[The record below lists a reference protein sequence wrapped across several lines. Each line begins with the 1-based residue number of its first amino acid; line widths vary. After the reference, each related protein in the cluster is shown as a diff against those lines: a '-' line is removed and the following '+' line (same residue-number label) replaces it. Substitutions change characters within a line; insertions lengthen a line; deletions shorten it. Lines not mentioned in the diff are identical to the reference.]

1 MKRRSFGSRLFDAA
15 IVIVLLLISF
25 TMIYPLIF
33 CFVLSISGDG
43 HASQGG
49 FFLLPQS
56 WDLTAYKAVFS
67 KAYLGTGLI
76 NSVLRVIISVP
87 ISVFF
92 TALCAYPLSRK
103 EMRYRTPAFFFVLF
117 TMLFSGG
124 MVPIYLLYQNIGL
137 LDNRLIYVLQGM
149 ISAFNVILVK
159 NYFQHIPES
168 MHEAAGMDGASEWY
182 IFFRIYL
189 PLSVPILATIAVFQT
204 IFHWNAWFDA
214 MIYMTTDSKVVM
226 QTFLQ
231 RIVIQFEWQY
241 LRDAYVGLAPEAIKA
256 ATVVITVVPILLVF
270 PFVQKYFSKG
280 IMLGSLKE

>member
-1 MKRRSFGSRLFDAA
+1 MKRRSLGSRVFDAV
-15 IVIVLLLISF
+15 IVVVLLLIAF

-33 CFVLSISGDG
+33 CLVLSVSAEG

-49 FFLLPQS
+49 FFLFPRS
-56 WDLTAYKAVFS
+56 FDLTSYKAVFS
-67 KAYLGTGLI
+67 KPYLLSGIL
-76 NSVLRVIISVP
+76 NSFLRVLISVP

-103 EMRYRTPAFFFVLF
+103 EMPYRTPAFFFVLF

-124 MVPIYLLYQNIGL
+124 MVPIYLLYQNLGL
-137 LDNRLIYVLQGM
+137 LDNRLVYVLQGM
-149 ISAFNVILVK
+149 ITAFNVILIK
-159 NYFQHIPES
+159 NYFQSIPES
-168 MHEAAGMDGASEWY
+168 LHEAAEMDGAGEWY

-189 PLSVPILATIAVFQT
+189 PLSLPILATVGIFQT

-241 LRDAYVGLAPEAIKA
+241 LRDAYVGISPESIKA
-256 ATVVITVVPILLVF
+256 ATVVITIVPILLVF
-270 PFVQKYFSKG
+270 PFVQKYFTKG